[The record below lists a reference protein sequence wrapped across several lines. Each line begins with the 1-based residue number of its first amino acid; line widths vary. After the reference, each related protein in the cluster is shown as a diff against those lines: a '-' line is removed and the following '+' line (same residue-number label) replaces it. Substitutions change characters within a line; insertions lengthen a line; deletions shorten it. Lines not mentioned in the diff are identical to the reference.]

1 MKIVLHVIA
10 YQNTKALST
19 RLACLACLSRGFV
32 ARVAGQKHENLLAGY
47 AYAWGN
53 DRFFRL
59 IPNELRMYRT
69 EILIYLEVEITQTS
83 QILKLTQNS
92 RDDKLEIQI
101 MSALW
106 RNRNNRVVVS
116 SEKIELDVGR
126 DDEIMAVVDHFI
138 CLFKRLLTCYEISR
152 RRGKLIC
159 GTLVVLSCGFC
170 DPGECFVTKPNCFEK
185 IDFFCQIWKELNN
198 TFESTQT
205 DKKKWKVSIKIG
217 ATF

>member
-1 MKIVLHVIA
+1 
-10 YQNTKALST
+10 
-19 RLACLACLSRGFV
+19 
-32 ARVAGQKHENLLAGY
+32 
-47 AYAWGN
+47 
-53 DRFFRL
+53 
-59 IPNELRMYRT
+59 
-69 EILIYLEVEITQTS
+69 
-83 QILKLTQNS
+83 
-92 RDDKLEIQI
+92 

-138 CLFKRLLTCYEISR
+138 GLFKRLLTCYEISR
-152 RRGKLIC
+152 RRGKSIC

-217 ATF
+217 RTFEKPFKNDPVSAASAVDVSVRFNVESKRNLQEESQTFLCMCLSTCPLNNY